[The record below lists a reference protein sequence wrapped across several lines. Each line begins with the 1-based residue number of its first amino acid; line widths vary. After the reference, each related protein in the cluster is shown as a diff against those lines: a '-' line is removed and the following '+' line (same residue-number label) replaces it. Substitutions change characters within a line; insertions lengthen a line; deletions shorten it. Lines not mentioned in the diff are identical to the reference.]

1 MKSYL
6 KYLIKKRFP
15 IYLSAFVIFMILF
28 FSVNNVGSMLLSKDF
43 NGEQVE
49 YVSHDIF
56 LVYIISFAIALG
68 VIVPFEFSFKMKNIT
83 ANQAYSLPMKREI
96 LYWTRFLFGF
106 LEVLVPFTLAFGISI
121 LSLFPIYPHVNM
133 LGFLVLY
140 GLLVIVGFLFY
151 SIEVF
156 VYCQANNV
164 VDGIVFILLASVLP
178 FAVSF
183 AVLYTV
189 TGSNS
194 ALYPINPRSYFPEF
208 NFSIPNDIAK
218 LVLYHNHVYQWKL
231 TTVFVD
237 KEYVVYTPVSY
248 ELSITTEYVVSMCI
262 FVVWGIASFIGQFFV
277 SKSFKSEDAGQRS
290 ESWFGYKTY
299 IPVILISFCYI
310 IGNGSIVLY
319 FICLISI
326 YLLYVLY
333 KRSFKLDKKTWIIVA
348 CVLIAATVA
357 YVMGMGFSLEDTL
370 RKNYLNPRYDDYYAK
385 VLLNCVSNRMLL

>member
-15 IYLSAFVIFMILF
+15 IYLSAFVIFLILF
-28 FSVNNVGSMLLSKDF
+28 FSVNNVRSMLLSASV

-49 YVSHDIF
+49 YVSRNIF
-56 LVYIISFAIALG
+56 LIYIISFAIALG

-83 ANQAYSLPMKREI
+83 ANQAYSLPIKREI

-133 LGFLVLY
+133 LGFLAFY

-183 AVLYTV
+183 AVLYTI

-194 ALYPINPRSYFPEF
+194 AAYPINPLSYFPEF

-218 LVLYHNHVYQWKL
+218 IVLYHNHVYEMKL
-231 TTVFVD
+231 
-237 KEYVVYTPVSY
+237 YVVDIAKECVNMPVSY
-248 ELSITTEYVVSMCI
+248 KFSITTQYVVSMCI
-262 FVVWGIASFIGQFFV
+262 FVVLGIASFIGQFFV
-277 SKSFKSEDAGQRS
+277 SKNFKSEDAGQRS

-299 IPVILISFCYI
+299 IPIILISFCYI
-310 IGNGSIVLY
+310 IGHGSIVFY

-333 KRSFKLDKKTWIIVA
+333 KRSFKLNKKTWIIVA

-357 YVMGMGFSLEDTL
+357 YVMGFSLQDTL
-370 RKNYLNPRYDDYYAK
+370 HDNYLRYRYGVDYAK
-385 VLLNCVSNRMLL
+385 ILLNCISNRMLI